1 MHNLTNFTLLTFQ
14 SFKAADSEA
23 CFFSGNFD
31 TTSGENQEGGHSYH
45 QDGTPFLGTSALL

>member
-14 SFKAADSEA
+14 SLKAADSEA

-45 QDGTPFLGTSALL
+45 QDGTPFLGASALL